1 MASES
6 RAAQLQSKVAELE
19 LLLDSCKSKTSVVGG
34 CVPYLLV
41 IAIAFPFFMWAV
53 LYFGK
58 PGFVQRK
65 EGSKMVR
72 DGKKVFMWVVI
83 LHFSRVGWI
92 VRLQPVEKVW
102 FVSTILE
109 K

>member
-83 LHFSRVGWI
+83 LTLV
-92 VRLQPVEKVW
+92 VW
-102 FVSTILE
+102 AGLYGYNLWRNCGSCQR
-109 K
+109 